1 MEKFNVI
8 VYKQMITKSDFIELN
23 VVILLFQG
31 LIVASTLF
39 GMATSAIKDQG
50 KVFYNFFYISY
61 TCYITDVTMAYL
73 VS

>member
-1 MEKFNVI
+1 VETFNVI
-8 VYKQMITKSDFIELN
+8 VYKQMIIKLDFVKLN

-50 KVFYNFFYISY
+50 KVFYNFFTSATHVILQMLRWL
-61 TCYITDVTMAYL
+61 IW
-73 VS
+73 